1 MRENTQSSQKEE
13 PTLLGSG
20 GSSVPGISM
29 QPPRSL
35 QSATARHAFEQLP
48 RESAKAFAAFNLY
61 LNLGAERSLR
71 EVGEKLGKSEGLI
84 ERWCSKYDWKT
95 RVQAFSAHLA
105 LVEKEAIE
113 ALARERA
120 IEWHKLHEE
129 QKISEWKAR
138 TRAVRLANILMDRME
153 ANEDKC
159 GTAEGIARLLE
170 ILHKL
175 GRSATGMPSEVKE
188 VRGEIKATLE
198 VEWEMAL
205 KKAYPKV
212 AAPLTDSVPTT
223 QLAAPSVDVEVVE
236 TKPEPARL
244 DDRKETK

>member
-1 MRENTQSSQKEE
+1 MRENTESRQKEE

-20 GSSVPGISM
+20 GSSVRAVK
-29 QPPRSL
+29 PRHS
-35 QSATARHAFEQLP
+35 FEQLP

-105 LVEKEAIE
+105 LVEREAIE

-129 QKISEWKAR
+129 QRITEWKAR
-138 TRAVRLANILMDRME
+138 CRAAKVANMLMDRWE
-153 ANEDKC
+153 STEDRC
-159 GTAEGIARLLE
+159 GSLEGIARMLE
-170 ILHKL
+170 IMHKL
-175 GRSATGMPSEVKE
+175 GRAATGMPSEIKE
-188 VRGEIKATLE
+188 VRGEVNATLE
-198 VEWEMAL
+198 VEWEIAL
-205 KKAYPKV
+205 KKAFPKV
-212 AAPLTDSVPTT
+212 AEMAAPLADSVPATR
-223 QLAAPSVDVEVVE
+223 LAAPPANVVE
-236 TKPEPARL
+236 AEVIEPKELKP
-244 DDRKETK
+244 